1 MSEAPPAD
9 ASPGTAAPARVASKK
24 LAAGSRRFLRV
35 VLISAAESSNNV
47 VQAEL
52 TASARRAARDRG
64 EKERAAGTGDGSAA
78 QHSLPVDQ
86 IDMSLLDQLTS
97 DPALCACSLVVH
109 SATLSSAL
117 PRLCTCYLS
126 CCIVV
131 LHPPPHIRMLALS
144 PSPHTH

>member
-9 ASPGTAAPARVASKK
+9 APPGTAAPARVASKK

-97 DPALCACSLVVH
+97 DPALC
-109 SATLSSAL
+109 
-117 PRLCTCYLS
+117 TC
-126 CCIVV
+126 
-131 LHPPPHIRMLALS
+131 
-144 PSPHTH
+144 